1 MQACIKQNTDMA
13 LFAAQVDLAQVD
25 LLEAFFAN
33 TGT

>member
-1 MQACIKQNTDMA
+1 MA